1 MVCLAAGWM
10 GMVMFTDAPQTVLLL
25 LACVL
30 DVSPNINHLRNLE
43 LAFLSLAALAI
54 EKWVATSLRKVG
66 S

>member
-30 DVSPNINHLRNLE
+30 DASPNINHLRNLE